1 MTSLPLTPIWLGS
14 LQLRGLRPTRQ
25 WAGALPESWTMN
37 CPTRRVIAEQKQRI
51 DGLLAERSKLT
62 AELRILTGV
71 LEARNAE
78 LGTLRQASKATAG

>member
-1 MTSLPLTPIWLGS
+1 
-14 LQLRGLRPTRQ
+14 
-25 WAGALPESWTMN
+25 
-37 CPTRRVIAEQKQRI
+37 VIAEQKQRI